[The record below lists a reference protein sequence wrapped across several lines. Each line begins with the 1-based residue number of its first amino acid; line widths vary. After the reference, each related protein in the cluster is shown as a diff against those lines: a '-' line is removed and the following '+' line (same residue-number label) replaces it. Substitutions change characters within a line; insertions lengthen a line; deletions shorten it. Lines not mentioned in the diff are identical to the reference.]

1 MVKSNKLMTA
11 ILSLIL
17 LTSPALAESDFDSD
31 NIRLGV
37 GVGLSDAHTSIS
49 TLGKFNETLPA
60 YMLNVG
66 YAITP
71 EMELGLMFFNS
82 TQSTVSNGANS
93 ITMKVPASTKAYL
106 RKRWFGQDK
115 LGAYGLMA
123 IGPVAHTLRDS
134 AGTTTYS
141 DNFIG
146 LGLGAG
152 VSWHVD
158 PQYMVDAGV
167 MIPNIPL
174 FNKGIGMNTFS
185 PSIMVSLNYAFG
197 AFNEAPH
204 RTPSP
209 ITTNHVQEPAPQPV
223 SKTEIVAAPK
233 EQLWTTIPFDSGY
246 TDLNAESHRVLK
258 RSIKNTLLNKQQYSI
273 EIRGYADAEPIG
285 GYSSKRH
292 TPIHNFRSQKTLSAA
307 RAESVAKAL
316 VKAGID
322 RNIIH
327 TEGFGATNFIANNNS
342 KANRSKNRRV
352 EIYLITTN

>member
-1 MVKSNKLMTA
+1 MIAL
-11 ILSLIL
+11 LPLIL
-17 LTSPALAESDFDSD
+17 LASPALAENDFNSD
-31 NIRLGV
+31 NIRLGA
-37 GVGLSDAHTSIS
+37 GIGLSDAHTSTS
-49 TLGKFNETLPA
+49 TLGKFNKTLPA

-82 TQSTVSNGANS
+82 AQSTVSNGVNS

-123 IGPVAHTLRDS
+123 IGPVEHSFTNP
-134 AGTTTYS
+134 AGATTFT
-141 DNFIG
+141 DKFIG

-152 VSWHVD
+152 LSWQVD

-167 MIPNIPL
+167 MIPNIPIL
-174 FNKGIGMNTFS
+174 YKEQGMNTFS

-204 RTPSP
+204 RTPGP
-209 ITTNHVQEPAPQPV
+209 ATTSHVQEPVSQPV
-223 SKTEIVAAPK
+223 TKAKVVAVPK
-233 EQLWTTIPFDSGY
+233 EQLWQTISFDSGY
-246 TDLNAESHRVLK
+246 TNLNTESHRILK
-258 RSIKNTLLNKQQYSI
+258 RSVNNSLLNKQKYSI
-273 EIRGYADAEPIG
+273 EVRGYADAEPIG
-285 GYSSKRH
+285 GYSGKRH

-316 VKAGID
+316 VRSGID
-322 RNIIH
+322 RNLIH
-327 TEGFGATNFIANNNS
+327 TEGFKNNS
-342 KANRSKNRRV
+342 TTNRSKNRRV
-352 EIYLITTN
+352 EIYIITTQQ